1 MYILGID
8 PGKNGGLCILSTD
21 INDVILL
28 EKMPQTPTDIS
39 NKLEVIR
46 DDYWPIKCYLEKV
59 GGMPGQGGVAMFNF
73 GYNFGQL
80 VQALTDY
87 KIPHELVTPQKWQS
101 VMNLRGKSGESK
113 TAHKN
118 RIKDTASRLHP
129 LSKVTLWGADA
140 VMIAEYGKQLNNK

>member
-21 INDVILL
+21 INDVVMLD
-28 EKMPQTPTDIS
+28 KMPQTPTDLS
-39 NKLEVIR
+39 NKLESIR
-46 DDYWPIKCYLEKV
+46 ENFWPIKCYLEKV

-87 KIPHELVTPQKWQS
+87 KIPHELVTPQKWQTATYC
-101 VMNLRGKSGESK
+101 RGKSGESK
-113 TAHKN
+113 TSHKN
-118 RIKDTASRLHP
+118 RIKDMAKRKFP
-129 LSKVTLWGADA
+129 NVKITLATADA
-140 VMIAEYGKQLNNK
+140 VMIACYALAKL

>member
-21 INDVILL
+21 INDVVMLD
-28 EKMPQTPTDIS
+28 KMPQTPTDLS
-39 NKLEVIR
+39 NKLESIR
-46 DDYWPIKCYLEKV
+46 ENFWPIKCYLEKV

-87 KIPHELVTPQKWQS
+87 KIPHELVTPQKWQTATYC
-101 VMNLRGKSGESK
+101 RGKSGESK

-118 RIKDTASRLHP
+118 RIKDMAKRKYP
-129 LSKVTLWGADA
+129 NVKITLATADA
-140 VMIAEYGKQLNNK
+140 VMIACYALAKL

>member
-21 INDVILL
+21 TNDVVMLD
-28 EKMPQTPTDIS
+28 KMPQTPTDLS
-39 NKLEVIR
+39 NKLESIR
-46 DDYWPIKCYLEKV
+46 ENFWPIKCYLEKV
-59 GGMPGQGGVAMFNF
+59 GGMPGQGGAAMFTF

-87 KIPHELVTPQKWQS
+87 KIPHELVTPQKWQTATYC
-101 VMNLRGKSGESK
+101 RGKSGESK

-118 RIKDTASRLHP
+118 RIKDTAKRLYP
-129 LSKVTLWGADA
+129 QSKITLWGADA
-140 VMIAEYGKQLNNK
+140 VMIAQYGKQLN

>member
-21 INDVILL
+21 INDVVMLD
-28 EKMPQTPTDIS
+28 KMPQTPTDLS
-39 NKLEVIR
+39 NKLESIR
-46 DDYWPIKCYLEKV
+46 ENFWPIKCYLEKV
-59 GGMPGQGGVAMFNF
+59 GGMPGQGGVAMFTF

-87 KIPHELVTPQKWQS
+87 KIPHELVTPQKWQTATYC
-101 VMNLRGKSGESK
+101 RGKSGESK

-118 RIKDTASRLHP
+118 RIKDTAKRLYP
-129 LSKVTLWGADA
+129 QSKITLWGADA
-140 VMIAEYGKQLNNK
+140 VMIAQYGKQLNK

>member
-21 INDVILL
+21 INDVVMLD
-28 EKMPQTPTDIS
+28 KMPQTPTDLS
-39 NKLEVIR
+39 NKLESIR
-46 DDYWPIKCYLEKV
+46 ENFWPIKCYLEKV

-87 KIPHELVTPQKWQS
+87 KIPHELVTPQKWQTATYC
-101 VMNLRGKSGESK
+101 RGKSGESK

-118 RIKDTASRLHP
+118 RIKDMAKRKFP
-129 LSKVTLWGADA
+129 NVKITLATADA
-140 VMIAEYGKQLNNK
+140 VMIACYALAKL